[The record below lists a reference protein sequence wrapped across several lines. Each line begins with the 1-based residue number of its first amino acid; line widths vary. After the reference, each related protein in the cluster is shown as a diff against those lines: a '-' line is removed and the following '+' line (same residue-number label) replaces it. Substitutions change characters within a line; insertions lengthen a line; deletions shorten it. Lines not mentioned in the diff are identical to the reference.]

1 MVLDVFADLS
11 PSSATTAA
19 VEQVI
24 WSTTGLTGIVP
35 KLELLNLLVLDP
47 ASLSAENKPSHPTRR
62 PPTSDNPPPSG
73 GCNPLPA
80 VAGLPLS

>member
-11 PSSATTAA
+11 PSSATT

-62 PPTSDNPPPSG
+62 PPASDNPPPSG
-73 GCNPLPA
+73 GCDPLPA

>member
-24 WSTTGLTGIVP
+24 WSTGVP
-35 KLELLNLLVLDP
+35 HRVVLGVPRAKYGPYRDYP
-47 ASLSAENKPSHPTRR
+47 QTRIAQ
-62 PPTSDNPPPSG
+62 PSG
-73 GCNPLPA
+73 PRPSF
-80 VAGLPLS
+80 PLSREQAIPSDTSPTDL